1 MADEIPELQDEPSAL
16 ERFFTFLSRPYYV
29 GTSLLGGAAEALG
42 RGDPTALGRGLG
54 DAIENTVMFGE
65 ELATGSW
72 AHGKHLTNL
81 LPGVDSPYGLTEK
94 KERPELSDVLH
105 RGNLPFA
112 PKRGSPS
119 ELVVNIVGGAVLDPL
134 TYVGG
139 VGLGT
144 KAGRVA
150 KGAATGLGAVGH
162 LGEAATA
169 GVARA
174 IENAAPKAWAAR
186 LAAAGDDVTEAA
198 HSFYREALNHSDN
211 AGFLRSKLAEEEA
224 RILKEPPTPEM
235 LDSMFRMGSGQ
246 PNRLGVVGPTYNPD
260 EALRVAAREEAH
272 RRLGVDPFSAT
283 VTRFTGD
290 ELQAELLDQG
300 TRWLEKQKLL
310 KPAGVPTLEL
320 GDVWTAL
327 PGSAEAWGRIGLATP
342 VHLAAGAL
350 NAGGQAVGYPGL
362 GDALREAATNLA
374 DGFGRTFY
382 DRTLGL
388 GNDALRAATRQIA
401 GETFAAQ
408 AARVPEVGRIFEGAS
423 PELTNLVGEQWL
435 KYSDDFGDLAVNP
448 WWEPARVERAAQ
460 SVVDLHGG
468 DRAAVQA
475 QADALLPWATPAKTG
490 LNEEQAK
497 ALRLMF
503 FDARQRVAQAAA
515 QAGHDPALAQRILDG
530 YVDAIRKLPEELV
543 EVGRWSEGRA
553 TPFYVPHQATD
564 DLTRFMAA
572 GNPGK
577 KLGGQTYESALR
589 SVFERRRDYTTLADW
604 RAELA
609 RVAKKYG
616 VDDVVG
622 SGVETDLSKLLLRRL
637 WAHDRTIGNHVVER
651 VVKEAFPGAR
661 FATTAEQFLDAQLRP
676 LGVRQNALSKILG
689 GGEFR
694 VGGAVGKAG
703 ANLKNVLGGAPGAV
717 GDEAGWVYQ
726 WPGINS
732 VVKPLLYLGAMPL
745 PAISTF
751 TRNAVGGIVNSLLD
765 PDIGLAGAAG
775 IATSLRDLPIVKALA
790 GAPNVTKGDIGLM
803 LRAIKAK
810 APGALPLSA
819 EEVAAL
825 QSTRVGKYT
834 LEELTEHMAAGVVQ
848 PRGWSD
854 RELFEQIGDVPR
866 WAEVISREGGPDT
879 VGSWWAHLKDAAK
892 GEFSNSVTDRAMQ
905 SFRAYMRPLAA
916 VNDAIENGLRGG
928 SFLALVRKGHSPAEA
943 AKKVAEQFVDYGYV
957 SAPERM
963 VRDLFPFARFQ
974 IGVTPVAV
982 KGTVGKGFLHPGRAV
997 SRAVNT
1003 PDDQTPLPPEIRG
1016 QTTIPYP
1023 GGPDAEG
1030 NARFFT
1036 SLGLPFES
1044 AADSLALLTP
1054 WKNRAAERTLGSLN
1068 PILKTGPELA
1078 LDRSFFRGR
1087 PISEGDRGPDWLPSW
1102 APGVTVETL
1111 PSGREIKRVPPFVAH
1126 ALLGFL
1132 PVGRLSGE
1140 LDKWT
1145 KVAHGDYANL
1155 VNALSGVKL
1164 RTVDGEREAE
1174 KLVKRVLQEYVE
1186 AGDLGSVTNFFVKGS
1201 KDRELDPRLV
1211 AALERLKAIEKA
1223 KRAKRS

>member
-54 DAIENTVMFGE
+54 DAIENSVMFGE

-112 PKRGSPS
+112 PKRGSTA
-119 ELVVNIVGGAVLDPL
+119 ELLTNIVGGAVLDPL

-139 VGLGT
+139 VGLGA

-224 RILKEPPTPEM
+224 RV
-235 LDSMFRMGSGQ
+235 MGQ
-246 PNRLGVVGPTYNPD
+246 LGELPD
-260 EALRVAAREEAH
+260 VMAAAHRYVSPDVPYEEALRLAAREEAH
-272 RRLGVDPFSAT
+272 LRLGVDPFSG
-283 VTRFTGD
+283 RFTGLTGRAD
-290 ELQAELLDQG
+290 QAELLDEG

-327 PGSAEAWGRIGLATP
+327 PGSAEAWGRIGLAAP

-423 PELTNLVGEQWL
+423 PELTNLVGSQWL

-448 WWEPARVERAAQ
+448 WWEPARVERAAAD
-460 SVVDLHGG
+460 VVGRFGG

-475 QADALLPWATPAKTG
+475 RADALLPWATPAKTG

-503 FDARQRVAQAAA
+503 MDARERVAQVAV

-530 YVDAIRKLPEELV
+530 YVDAVRKLPEELV

-564 DLTRFMAA
+564 DLARFMAA

-703 ANLKNVLGGAPGAV
+703 ASLKNVLGGAPGAV

-726 WPGINS
+726 WPGINAI
-732 VVKPLLYLGAMPL
+732 VKPLLYLGAMPL
-745 PAISTF
+745 PAVSSF
-751 TRNAVGGIVNSLLD
+751 VRNGVGGVVNSLLD
-765 PDIGLAGAAG
+765 PSIGLAGAAG
-775 IATSLRDLPIVKALA
+775 IATSLRDLPIVKALM
-790 GAPNVTKGDIGLM
+790 GAPNVTKGDIGLA

-810 APGALPLSA
+810 APGAARLSP
-819 EEVAAL
+819 EELNAL
-825 QSTRVGKYT
+825 QQIQVGKYS
-834 LEELTEHMAAGVVQ
+834 LADLVEHMAAGVVQ

-854 RELFEQIGDVPR
+854 KELFEQIGSVPR
-866 WAEVISREGGPDT
+866 YAEIISREGGPDT
-879 VGSWWAHLKDAAK
+879 IGSWWAHLKDAAK
-892 GEFSNSVTDRAMQ
+892 GEFSTSMSDRALET
-905 SFRAYMRPLAA
+905 FRAYMRPLAA

-928 SFLALVRKGHSPAEA
+928 SFLALVKKGYSPAEA

-957 SAPERM
+957 SATERM
-963 VRDLFPFARFQ
+963 VRDLFPFARYQ

-982 KGTVGKGFLHPGRAV
+982 KGALSPAGRAV
-997 SRAVNT
+997 SRAVTT
-1003 PDDQTPLPPEIRG
+1003 PDDATPLPPEIRG

-1068 PILKTGPELA
+1068 PILKTGPEMA

-1186 AGDLGSVTNFFVKGS
+1186 SGDLGSVQNFFVKGA
-1201 KDRELDPRLV
+1201 KDRELDPRLK
-1211 AALERLKAIEKA
+1211 AALEQLEKA
-1223 KRAKRS
+1223 KRAKR